1 MAEFTSSTSRGG
13 MVAIW
18 TDGGYTIIELIS
30 DDDIE
35 VGDTMQWANETGM
48 GARTTRTSLKG
59 K

>member
-1 MAEFTSSTSRGG
+1 